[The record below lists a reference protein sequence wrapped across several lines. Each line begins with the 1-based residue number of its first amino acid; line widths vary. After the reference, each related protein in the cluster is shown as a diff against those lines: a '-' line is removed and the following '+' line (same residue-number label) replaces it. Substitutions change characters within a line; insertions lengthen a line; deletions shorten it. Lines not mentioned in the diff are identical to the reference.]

1 MSWSPKNEMKDLP
14 KILLKYQRLVQP
26 VILIISLLI
35 FYQFLLPKFNQVKS
49 LYESNGR
56 SQKERDALQ
65 AKIQDLQSLNEY
77 ELSEKSK
84 LLLLALPV
92 GKDVAGKMSLV
103 SKITEE
109 SGLVVESLKISPGE
123 VATQSGEKKEV
134 DELSFKLT
142 LNGEINQFIDFLKS
156 TGELLPLMEVNDIK
170 IEVSNNV
177 QATINCTLRSYYA
190 DLPASLGKVDSP
202 VPKLTAQE
210 ETLLEE
216 LKKFRSYETEK
227 FEPIPGGKT
236 NPFSF

>member
-1 MSWSPKNEMKDLP
+1 MKDLP

-26 VILIISLLI
+26 ILLIISLLV
-35 FYQFLLPKFNQVKS
+35 FYQFLLPKFNQVKGQ
-49 LYESNGR
+49 YEANEKAR
-56 SQKERDALQ
+56 KQKEALQ

-77 ELSEKSK
+77 ELSEKSE
-84 LLLLALPV
+84 LLLLALPA

-123 VATQSGEKKEV
+123 VATQSAEKKEV
-134 DELSFKLT
+134 DELVFKLT
-142 LNGEINQFIDFLKS
+142 LSGEINQFIDFLENAS
-156 TGELLPLMEVNDIK
+156 EFLPLMGVTDIN
-170 IEVSNNV
+170 IELANNS
-177 QATINCTLRSYYA
+177 QATINCTLKSYYA

-216 LKKFRSYETEK
+216 LRKYSSYETEI
-227 FEPIPGGKT
+227 FEPMPGGKA
-236 NPFSF
+236 NPFTF

>member
-1 MSWSPKNEMKDLP
+1 MKDLP

-26 VILIISLLI
+26 VILIISLLV
-35 FYQFLLPKFNQVKS
+35 FYQFLLPKFNQVKG
-49 LYESNGR
+49 LYESNGKAR
-56 SQKERDALQ
+56 KQKEALQ
-65 AKIQDLQSLNEY
+65 AKIQDLKSLNEY
-77 ELSEKSK
+77 ELSEKSE
-84 LLLLALPV
+84 LLLLALPA

-123 VATQSGEKKEV
+123 VATQSAEKKEV
-134 DELSFKLT
+134 DELVFKLV
-142 LNGEINQFIDFLKS
+142 LNGEINQFIDFLENAS
-156 TGELLPLMEVNDIK
+156 ELVPLMEISDIK
-170 IEVSNNV
+170 IELTNNS

-216 LKKFRSYETEK
+216 LRKYRSYETEK
-227 FEPIPGGKT
+227 FEPMPGGKA
-236 NPFSF
+236 NPFTF